1 MIESEENKFLHVN
14 YLCDLIIKESSQTGW
29 KKDKTE
35 LYFRSL
41 IEEEVQKIEEEI
53 DQRVN

>member
-1 MIESEENKFLHVN
+1 MN